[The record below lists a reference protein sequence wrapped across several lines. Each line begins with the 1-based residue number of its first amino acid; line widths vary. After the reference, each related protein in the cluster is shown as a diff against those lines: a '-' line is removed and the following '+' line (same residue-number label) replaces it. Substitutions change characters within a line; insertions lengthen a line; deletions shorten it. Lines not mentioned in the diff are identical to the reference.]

1 MFAWALAGTLVLGAP
16 ALKTD
21 RKPAEPPAGE
31 WTLVR
36 LESGGIRADERSL
49 PDQFTGRFTATRF
62 RVTFTAHGGEFVGER
77 AAWFRA
83 GGTLEVDFVRDDP
96 TRASKAVWKVEGDT
110 LTICQGATGGPR
122 PSDFTAP
129 EDSGRTL
136 WVFDRNP
143 KD

>member
-21 RKPAEPPAGE
+21 RKPAKPPAGE

-36 LESGGIRADERSL
+36 LESGDIRADESSL

-62 RVTFTAHGGEFVGER
+62 QVTFTAHGHEFAGGR
-77 AAWFRA
+77 AAWFDA

-96 TRASKAVWKVEGDT
+96 HRAAKAVWKVEGET
-110 LTICQGATGGPR
+110 LTICEGPTGGPR

-129 EDSGRTL
+129 KDSGRTL
-136 WVFDRNP
+136 WIFRRKA